1 MSQPPPPPPPPP
13 SEPPSGSDPQIPA
26 PPPPAPPPGYYA
38 EGTAP
43 SPTGSAPSAPY
54 GPPARWRSLRGITS
68 ALTWLFAAHIVLTVV
83 LIIGVLNH
91 LRVLSDKE
99 TGGLVFDTKAV
110 NDANGLA
117 AAMIILSGLVA
128 VAIFVLLIIWLYRAA
143 KNNEA
148 LGRQNA
154 RLGPGWA
161 IGGWFIPLANF
172 VIPFIIMD
180 DVWRGSDPSIA
191 RGDPSWR
198 RSSTL
203 GAIWAWLVTAVIFTV
218 PSSIASSTGDVR
230 ADEPDKVRRDDI
242 FRIIGAVGAILAAV
256 LAIIVT
262 RRIAARQEDCL
273 RAQQATAPAT

>member
-1 MSQPPPPPPPPP
+1 MSQPPPPPL
-13 SEPPSGSDPQIPA
+13 STPPSGSDPQIPA
-26 PPPPAPPPGYYA
+26 PPPPAPPPGYFA

-43 SPTGSAPSAPY
+43 SPPGGAPSTAY
-54 GPPARWRSLRGITS
+54 GPPARWRSLRGITT
-68 ALTWLFAAHIVLTVV
+68 ALTWLFSAHIVLTVV

-99 TGGLVFDTKAV
+99 AGGLVFDTKAV

-148 LGRQNA
+148 LGRQNP

-180 DVWRGSDPSIA
+180 DVWRGSDPSIG
-191 RGDPSWR
+191 RGDANWR

-203 GAIWAWLVTAVIFTV
+203 AAIRAWLVTAVIFTV
-218 PSSIASSTGDVR
+218 PSSIASPR
-230 ADEPDKVRRDDI
+230 ATFGPTSPTRSAATTSSGSSEP
-242 FRIIGAVGAILAAV
+242 
-256 LAIIVT
+256 
-262 RRIAARQEDCL
+262 
-273 RAQQATAPAT
+273 

>member
-1 MSQPPPPPPPPP
+1 MSQPPPPPSPPFPPP

-38 EGTAP
+38 EGA
-43 SPTGSAPSAPY
+43 APSAPY
-54 GPPARWRSLRGITS
+54 APPARWRSVRGITT
-68 ALTWLFAAHIVLTVV
+68 ALTWLFAAHIVLTAV
-83 LIIGVLNH
+83 LIIGVFNH

-117 AAMIILSGLVA
+117 AAMIILSGIVA
-128 VAIFVLLIIWLYRAA
+128 IAIFVLLVIWLYWAA

-148 LGRQNA
+148 LGRQNP

-172 VIPFIIMD
+172 VIPFIVMD
-180 DVWRGSDPSIA
+180 DVWRGSDASIA
-191 RGDPSWR
+191 RVDPNWR

-218 PSSIASSTGDVR
+218 PSFIASSTGDVR

-256 LAIIVT
+256 LAMIVT
-262 RRIAARQEDCL
+262 RRIAARQEECL